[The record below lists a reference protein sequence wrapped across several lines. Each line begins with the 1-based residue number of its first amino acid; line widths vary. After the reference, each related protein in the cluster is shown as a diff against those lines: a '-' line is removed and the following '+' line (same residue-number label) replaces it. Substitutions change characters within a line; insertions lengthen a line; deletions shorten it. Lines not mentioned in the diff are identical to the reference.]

1 MQSLVYHKK
10 IINHFNAKN
19 LLGKKLYYNNA
30 IINHC
35 NLKTIYYFSCN
46 LYNMPFFIINIMDSI
61 DIILL
66 QREVSKYK
74 APPNGKIFQII
85 ITIT

>member
-1 MQSLVYHKK
+1 
-10 IINHFNAKN
+10 
-19 LLGKKLYYNNA
+19 
-30 IINHC
+30 
-35 NLKTIYYFSCN
+35 
-46 LYNMPFFIINIMDSI
+46 MPFFIINIMDSI

-85 ITIT
+85 ITITWDTHTKHDPFFYTQKSTTMYHYSYLSLISI